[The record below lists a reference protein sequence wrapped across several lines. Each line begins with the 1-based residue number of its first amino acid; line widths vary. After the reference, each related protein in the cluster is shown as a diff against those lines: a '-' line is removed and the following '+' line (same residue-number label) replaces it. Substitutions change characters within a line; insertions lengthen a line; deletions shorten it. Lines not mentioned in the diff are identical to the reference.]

1 MCICRNIYIFKHA
14 NLLVFSG
21 QFLQKREALSKNYNF
36 MILKVT

>member
-1 MCICRNIYIFKHA
+1 MCAYVGIIFLKHT

-21 QFLQKREALSKNYNF
+21 QFLQKSETLSKNYNF